1 MNNKSLAVGLL
12 ALCLS
17 GNVLADT
24 NDDFEVTERWIADL
38 SEKLLQ
44 KGEVSGTYLNN
55 YLQCLQDQQ
64 ALAEE
69 PGSTLTQLWQQL
81 VGASNSCAPVIED
94 MVDALKAEDQ
104 QAETLRQ
111 QLEDLQRS
119 L

>member
-1 MNNKSLAVGLL
+1 MNTKPLVVGLL
-12 ALCLS
+12 TLCLS
-17 GNVLADT
+17 SNALADT
-24 NDDFEVTERWIADL
+24 NNDFEVTERWIADL
-38 SEKLLQ
+38 SEKLLK

-69 PGSTLTQLWQQL
+69 PGSTLSQLWQQL
-81 VGASNSCAPVIED
+81 MGASNSCAPVIED
-94 MVDALKAEDQ
+94 MVDALKADDQ
-104 QAETLRQ
+104 KAEKLRQ